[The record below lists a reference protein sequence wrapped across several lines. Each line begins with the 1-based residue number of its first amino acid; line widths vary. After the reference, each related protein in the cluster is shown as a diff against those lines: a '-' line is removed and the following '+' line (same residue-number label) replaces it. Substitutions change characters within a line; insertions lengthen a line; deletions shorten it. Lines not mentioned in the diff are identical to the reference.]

1 MIVLASQSA
10 SRRAL
15 LSAAQVPFE
24 ALSPGVD
31 EDAAKEAL
39 RADGLDA
46 RALADALAELKA
58 RKVSRRVPGALVLGC
73 DQTLSLDGGEER
85 GVMIDKA
92 VDRADAER
100 ILRLLSGR
108 VHHLHSAAVI
118 VLGNSLA
125 AYNPPLRV
133 AEEFAMLDLL
143 SGGDRAEWRADL
155 AAYRASA
162 DDGAAFVRRLHR
174 GLSGRRLG
182 RMPLVCGL
190 LPDRGTRRATLCQ
203 GGGQPVRDPG
213 LAAVALA

>member
-15 LSAAQVPFE
+15 LQAAGVPFE

-58 RKVSRRVPGALVLGC
+58 LRVSRRVPGGLVLGC
-73 DQTLSLDGGEER
+73 DQTLSLEDGS
-85 GVMIDKA
+85 MIDKA

-118 VLGNSLA
+118 ALNGEPIWRHVERVRMTVRSLSDSFIANYLDQEWEQCRWCVGNYRIEGPGVQLFSKVEGSQFGIQGL
-125 AYNPPLRV
+125 PLLPLLDFLRV
-133 AEEFAMLDLL
+133 
-143 SGGDRAEWRADL
+143 
-155 AAYRASA
+155 
-162 DDGAAFVRRLHR
+162 R
-174 GLSGRRLG
+174 G
-182 RMPLVCGL
+182 V
-190 LPDRGTRRATLCQ
+190 LPS
-203 GGGQPVRDPG
+203 
-213 LAAVALA
+213 

>member
-15 LSAAQVPFE
+15 LTAAQVPFE

-31 EDAAKEAL
+31 EEAAKEAL

-58 RKVSRRVPGALVLGC
+58 LKVSRRVPGALVLGC
-73 DQTLSLDGGEER
+73 DQTLSLGDGEER
-85 GVMIDKA
+85 GAMIDKA

-118 VLGNSLA
+118 VLNGEPIWRHVERVRMTVRPLSDAFIASYLDADWDELRWCVGCYRIEGPGVQIFSKVEGSQFAIQGLPLLPLLDFLRVRGVLA
-125 AYNPPLRV
+125 A
-133 AEEFAMLDLL
+133 
-143 SGGDRAEWRADL
+143 
-155 AAYRASA
+155 
-162 DDGAAFVRRLHR
+162 
-174 GLSGRRLG
+174 
-182 RMPLVCGL
+182 
-190 LPDRGTRRATLCQ
+190 
-203 GGGQPVRDPG
+203 
-213 LAAVALA
+213 